1 MRLLSLGEDMQRREF
16 ITLIGGAAV
25 TWPLAT
31 RAQQPAMP
39 VIGFLGGG
47 SPDTDANR
55 VRAFRQ
61 GLSEGGYVEGKNVA
75 IEYRWAEGQYD
86 RFPALAADLVRRQV
100 DVIAAFGGT
109 ASALPAKAA
118 TSSIPIVFS
127 VAVDPVEFG
136 LVDSLNRP
144 GGNITGVT
152 LLSVVLG
159 PKLLELLHEL
169 VPTATVMAL
178 LVNPTSPLA
187 ETLVR
192 DAQAAARTLGLR
204 LHVLHASIERDFDSV
219 FAALIQLRAGALVIG
234 ADAFFTNRS
243 EQLAALALRHAV
255 PAIYAIR
262 EFTEA
267 GGLISYGPS
276 IADSWRLMGIYT
288 GRILKGE
295 KPADLPVQQV
305 TKVELVI
312 NLKAAKAL
320 GVTFPLTLLGR
331 ADEVIE

>member
-1 MRLLSLGEDMQRREF
+1 MRRREF
-16 ITLIGGAAV
+16 IALLGSAAA
-25 TWPLAT
+25 TWPLAV

-39 VIGFLGGG
+39 VIGFLGSG

-61 GLSEGGYVEGKNVA
+61 GLSETGYVEGKNVA
-75 IEYRWAEGQYD
+75 IEFRWAKGQYD
-86 RFPALAADLVRRQV
+86 QFPALAAELVRRQV
-100 DVIAAFGGT
+100 NVIAAFGGT
-109 ASALPAKAA
+109 ASVLPAKAA
-118 TSSIPIVFS
+118 TTSIPIVFS

-152 LLSVVLG
+152 LLSVELG

-178 LVNPTSPLA
+178 LLNPTSPLA
-187 ETLVR
+187 ETLLR
-192 DAQAAARTLGLR
+192 DAQGTARTLGLQ
-204 LHVLHASIERDFDSV
+204 LHVVYASTERDFDSV
-219 FAALIQLRAGALVIG
+219 FATLVRLRAGALVIG
-234 ADAFFTNRS
+234 GDAFFTNHS

-255 PAIYAIR
+255 PAIYSTR
-262 EFTEA
+262 EFAVA

-295 KPADLPVQQV
+295 KPANLPVQQV

-312 NLKAAKAL
+312 NLKIAKAL
-320 GVTFPLTLLGR
+320 GLTFPLTLLAR